1 MPNSCAM
8 AEFKGKVER
17 WWYYSQY
24 GGRGRKSKSWSN
36 HVQNETQC
44 VGHFLFCMALWC
56 TSCKGQTNTAKWEEI
71 DSKSMVRSVWAPL
84 LDHWQL
90 SLNDL
95 AKWLNGRCWNTWFI
109 NVAPAQKPGHN
120 VVVAIIRTL
129 AANWLG
135 NCAERWW
142 EMLTNELR
150 HCLSNGLVAFLVML
164 SNMSISDLVVFV
176 FNDSLVACRHF
187 SHVSFIQWP
196 RFSFHF
202 YITEEIADMWF
213 PPHFFLPLWQCL
225 QQFLYKSQNSS
236 TKVSN

>member
-1 MPNSCAM
+1 MRGDR
-8 AEFKGKVER
+8 FKINGKICLGSTAR
-17 WWYYSQY
+17 P
-24 GGRGRKSKSWSN
+24 
-36 HVQNETQC
+36 
-44 VGHFLFCMALWC
+44 L
-56 TSCKGQTNTAKWEEI
+56 TAKPEWSGKI
-71 DSKSMVRSVWAPL
+71 TICDMDR
-84 LDHWQL
+84 
-90 SLNDL
+90 
-95 AKWLNGRCWNTWFI
+95 LNGRCWSTWFI
-109 NVAPAQKPGHN
+109 NVAPAQKPGYN

-150 HCLSNGLVAFLVML
+150 HCLSNGLVAFLLML

-176 FNDSLVACRHF
+176 FNDSLVAGQHF
-187 SHVSFIQWP
+187 SHVSWLKSFIQWP

-202 YITEEIADMWF
+202 YITEEIVDMWF